1 MSARESTP
9 APSMSHR
16 GIFNKTLL
24 SLQESLQDVQ
34 GQVQHGT
41 SPQQTRTGSIMGIEC
56 IILSSAFSTRPWCIY
71 NVYRLTWTQV
81 TSSKTGHL
89 GPSAQF

>member
-16 GIFNKTLL
+16 GKTLL

-56 IILSSAFSTRPWCIY
+56 IILSNTFSTRPWFWCIY
-71 NVYRLTWTQV
+71 NVYRLT
-81 TSSKTGHL
+81 
-89 GPSAQF
+89 